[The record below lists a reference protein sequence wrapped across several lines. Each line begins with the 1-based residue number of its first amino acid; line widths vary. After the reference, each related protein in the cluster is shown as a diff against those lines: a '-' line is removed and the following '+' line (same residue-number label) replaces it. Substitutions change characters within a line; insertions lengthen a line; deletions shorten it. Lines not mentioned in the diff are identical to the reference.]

1 MIKYL
6 TILFLLFSVACFGQD
21 DKKGT
26 IKVKKAPSE
35 TKKIDTTNSGFMTYS
50 VMYRTPIPVASYG
63 QLYEREPE
71 YTGGDTAKNRFIHSN
86 LVAPDCYKCK
96 GTTSLSILT
105 LLINDDG
112 TILDATVKEGALNCP
127 QCDAEAI
134 RVAKLMPKWIPA
146 QLDGK
151 NIKIKWDFYV
161 RIIYLK

>member
-1 MIKYL
+1 MIKQL
-6 TILFLLFSVACFGQD
+6 TIFLLLFSVAVFGQD

-26 IKVKKAPSE
+26 IKVKKVE
-35 TKKIDTTNSGFMTYS
+35 VVKEKIDTTTKYS
-50 VMYRTPIPVASYG
+50 SSSIFVYTPIPQASYG
-63 QLYEREPE
+63 QLYDRQPE
-71 YTGGDTAKNRFIHSN
+71 YTGGDTARIRFINSN
-86 LVAPDCYKCK
+86 LIAPDCYKCK
-96 GTTSLSILT
+96 GTTSLSTLT

-112 TILDATVKEGALNCP
+112 AILDVTVKEGALNCP

-151 NIKIKWDFYV
+151 NIKIKWDLFV